1 MLEPR
6 PISISAALE
15 SLTFLPNR
23 TPHTDGEEDYFAE
36 LSDYRDGAMFVAH
49 YAGNSEWERHN
60 TGDEIVVALEG
71 ATTLI
76 LLLDGEEVPHRLDA
90 QEFLIV
96 PQGLWHRFETP
107 DEVKVLSVTPQPT
120 DHQAARPSD

>member
-1 MLEPR
+1 MSEPR

-15 SLTFLPNR
+15 SLEFLPNR
-23 TPHTDGEEDYFAE
+23 TPRTAGEEDYFAE

-60 TGDEIVVALEG
+60 TGDEIVVVLEG

-76 LLLDGEEVPHRLDA
+76 LLVGGEEVPHRLDA
-90 QEFLIV
+90 NEFLIV

-120 DHQAARPSD
+120 DHQADRPSD